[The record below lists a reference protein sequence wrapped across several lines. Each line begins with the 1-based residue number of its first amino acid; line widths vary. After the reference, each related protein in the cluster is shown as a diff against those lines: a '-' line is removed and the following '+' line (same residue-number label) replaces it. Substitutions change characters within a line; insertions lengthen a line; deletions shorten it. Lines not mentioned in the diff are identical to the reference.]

1 VSAAPVVYACVNRL
15 EPSITPAISETA
27 PNATNAE
34 TVRVEIDS
42 HVGAEPE
49 ADHKVIMSARVK
61 NVTQAD
67 SMETNV
73 AEPPA
78 VPKKKMRLSDSAD
91 MTDVEI
97 GSAIENAEPS
107 VGAPEGC
114 NEEAWTNMTY
124 KQRKRW
130 RRRNK

>member
-1 VSAAPVVYACVNRL
+1 MT
-15 EPSITPAISETA
+15 EP
-27 PNATNAE
+27 
-34 TVRVEIDS
+34 
-42 HVGAEPE
+42 
-49 ADHKVIMSARVK
+49 
-61 NVTQAD
+61 
-67 SMETNV
+67 
-73 AEPPA
+73 PPA
-78 VPKKKMRLSDSAD
+78 VPKKKTRLSDSAD
-91 MTDVEI
+91 MNDVEI